1 MFFIKA
7 KATKLIDNS
16 SYPEIVLCEIV
27 DIDGQKHEFIDKWP
41 VLSVEKF
48 ENNFPKGCIIGCV
61 VLEEKETSYLV
72 STERPW
78 AIESTNGKTIFEI
91 VKESLLETKE

>member
-1 MFFIKA
+1 MFSIKA

-27 DIDGQKHEFIDKWP
+27 DVYGQKHEFIEKWP
-41 VLSVEKF
+41 VVSAEDF
-48 ENNFPKGCIIGCV
+48 ENSFPRKCELDCI

-72 STERPW
+72 STEQPW
-78 AIESTNGKTIFEI
+78 HIESTDEKTIFEI
-91 VKESLLETKE
+91 DKESLLETN